1 MSTGRINP
9 DDIGL
14 LRTRVPIEDIIGQYV
29 TLKRSG
35 SNFSG
40 LCPFHEESTP
50 SFSVSPD
57 RGLFHC
63 FGCQESGDMYT
74 FIQKM
79 EDITFVESV
88 EKIAEKAGYTLR
100 YVEGSAPNNSTS
112 SSVKKQ
118 LVSAHQKAIELYT
131 RALRSNPNAS
141 AGLAY
146 LRDRG
151 FTDEDMELFS
161 IGYAPDEWSFLCDA
175 LKKEGFTEE
184 ILIQAGLATKS
195 KNNKVFDRFRNRLM
209 WPIFSASGEP
219 IGFGA
224 RRLTDDKT
232 EAKWLNTSETP
243 IYKKS
248 EVLYGLHSAR
258 KSISSERKVVIV
270 EGYGDVMACHL
281 SGIPYAVAASGTAF
295 GTDHIRIIK
304 RLLRDDDYRGQII
317 FTFDGDEA
325 GMNAA
330 RRAFPIIN
338 QTAAQT
344 LVALAPEGMDPL
356 DVRIK
361 NGSAALVE
369 MVNGAIPLVEF
380 VLRHAIDQFDLS
392 QPEARI
398 SSLRAASELLLE
410 IKDVTL
416 RDFYIRKVAGWV
428 GLPESSVASTLAAV
442 AKNRKSVMAPTPTS
456 PETGSQEAPATQVAM
471 PKKTDPK
478 LWNERELLKLLVQA
492 ETVPYIDL
500 PPNAFTHP
508 AYQAIFNAWYQLEL
522 NTAEPYNQMK
532 TKVASE
538 YEKLLNELVVEPC
551 LVSGEVNDNLGSLTN
566 RVFADHLEGKAQ
578 ELKTQLASA
587 SAEDAPGLLTQ
598 ITQVEKAIKDLMR
611 AAR

>member
-1 MSTGRINP
+1 MSTGRIHP
-9 DDIGL
+9 DEIAF

-29 TLKRSG
+29 ALKRAG
-35 SNFSG
+35 TNFSG
-40 LCPFHEESTP
+40 LCPFHDEGTP

-74 FIQKM
+74 FLQKI
-79 EDITFVESV
+79 EDITFVEAV
-88 EKIAEKAGYTLR
+88 EKIAEKAGHTLK
-100 YVEGSAPNNSTS
+100 YVEGSAPSSGAS
-112 SSVKKQ
+112 SSLKKQ
-118 LVSAHQKAIELYT
+118 LIEAHKRAMDLYT
-131 RALRSNPNAS
+131 KALWSNPKAS
-141 AGLAY
+141 EGLTY
-146 LRDRG
+146 LRERG
-151 FTDEDMELFS
+151 FTDDDIATFN
-161 IGYAPDEWSFLCDA
+161 IGYSPDEWSFLTDA
-175 LKKEGFTEE
+175 LKKEGFSED
-184 ILIQAGLATKS
+184 ILVQAGLATKS

-224 RRLTDDKT
+224 RRLTEDKT

-258 KSISSERKVVIV
+258 KAISQDRKVVIV

-304 RLLRDDDYRGQII
+304 RLLRDDDYRGKII

-325 GMNAA
+325 GMTAA

-338 QTAAQT
+338 QTSAQT
-344 LVALAPEGMDPL
+344 LVALAPDGMDPL
-356 DVRIK
+356 DLKIK
-361 NGSAALVE
+361 KGSSALVE
-369 MVNGAIPLVEF
+369 LVENAVPLIEF
-380 VLRHAIDQFDLS
+380 VLQHAINQFDLS

-398 SSLRAASELLLE
+398 SSLRAASDILLD

-428 GLPESSVASTLAAV
+428 GLPESSVASTLSAA
-442 AKNRKSVMAPTPTS
+442 AKNRKNATS
-456 PETGSQEAPATQVAM
+456 FIAPAEKPAEGNQSLKIQLPNKA
-471 PKKTDPK
+471 DPK

-508 AYQAIFNAWYQLEL
+508 AYQSVFDIWYQLEL

-532 TKVASE
+532 DKISGE
-538 YEKLLNELVVEPC
+538 YLGLLNELVVEPR
-551 LVSGEVNDNLGSLTN
+551 LVSGEVNENLTSLTN
-566 RVFADHLEGKAQ
+566 RVFADHLEIRAS
-578 ELKTQLASA
+578 ELKAQLASA
-587 SAEDAPGLLTQ
+587 SVEEAPTILTQ
-598 ITQVEKAIKDLMR
+598 ITQVEKTIKDLLR